1 MDELLKSL
9 LQIGGPTAV
18 VAAAGLWLY
27 LRTDSQRVA
36 GEQFIRDFL
45 VKAVEADARMAVT
58 LEGIARILDRDR
70 GKP

>member
-27 LRTDSQRVA
+27 LRTDSQRAA
-36 GEQFIRDFL
+36 GNQ
-45 VKAVEADARMAVT
+45 VEDD
-58 LEGIARILDRDR
+58 ESI
-70 GKP
+70 PF